1 MGIVNGVT
9 FDTGALVGLE
19 RRTERMKAVL
29 ALIAA
34 RRLPVTIPAVVVAE
48 WYRGQRDWRRVL
60 ALAQRVEPTT
70 ETLARIAGTALKATT
85 GSNAID
91 AIVMASAAQRGD
103 VVYTSDVPDLQ
114 ALARAFPEVRVL
126 GA

>member
-1 MGIVNGVT
+1 VNGVT
-9 FDTGALVGLE
+9 LDTGALIGLE

-29 ALIAA
+29 ARIAA
-34 RRLPVTIPAVVVAE
+34 RQLPVTVPAVVVAE

-60 ALAQRVEPTT
+60 DLAKRVEPTT
-70 ETLARIAGTALKATT
+70 EALARVAGAALKATA
-85 GSNAID
+85 GRNAID

-103 VVYTSDVPDLQ
+103 VVYTSDVPDLE
-114 ALARAFPEVRVL
+114 ALSRAFPEVRIL

>member
-1 MGIVNGVT
+1 MKGVT

-29 ALIAA
+29 ALVAA

-60 ALAQRVEPTT
+60 ALAQWVEPTT
-70 ETLARIAGTALKATT
+70 EALARIAGTALRATKRA
-85 GSNAID
+85 NAID

-103 VVYTSDVPDLQ
+103 VVYTSDVSDLQ
-114 ALARAFPEVRVL
+114 ALARIFPEVRVL

>member
-1 MGIVNGVT
+1 MTGVT
-9 FDTGALVGLE
+9 FDTGALIGLE

-29 ALIAA
+29 ARIAA
-34 RRLPVTIPAVVVAE
+34 SQVPVTIPAVVVAE

-60 ALAQRVEPTT
+60 ALAKWIEPTT
-70 ETLARIAGTALKATT
+70 EALARLAGAALRVT
-85 GSNAID
+85 GSRNAID

-103 VVYTSDVPDLQ
+103 VVYISDVPDLQ
-114 ALARAFPEVRVL
+114 VLGRAFPDVRVV

>member
-1 MGIVNGVT
+1 MNGVT

-60 ALAQRVEPTT
+60 ALAQWVEPTT
-70 ETLARIAGTALKATT
+70 ETLARIAGTALKATR

-114 ALARAFPEVRVL
+114 VLARAFPEVRVL

>member
-1 MGIVNGVT
+1 MKGVT

-29 ALIAA
+29 ALVAV

-70 ETLARIAGTALKATT
+70 ETLARIAGTALRATR
-85 GSNAID
+85 GANAID

-103 VVYTSDVPDLQ
+103 VVYTSDVSDLQ
-114 ALARAFPEVRVL
+114 GLARVFPEVRVL

>member
-1 MGIVNGVT
+1 MNGVT
-9 FDTGALVGLE
+9 LDTGALIGLE

-29 ALIAA
+29 ARIAA
-34 RRLPVTIPAVVVAE
+34 RQLPVTVPAVVVAE

-60 ALAQRVEPTT
+60 DLAKRVEPTT
-70 ETLARIAGTALKATT
+70 EALARVAGAALKATA
-85 GSNAID
+85 GRNAID

-103 VVYTSDVPDLQ
+103 VVYTSDVPDLE
-114 ALARAFPEVRVL
+114 ALSRAFPEVRIL

>member
-1 MGIVNGVT
+1 VNGVT

-60 ALAQRVEPTT
+60 ALAQWVEPTT
-70 ETLARIAGTALKATT
+70 ETLARIAGTALKATR

-114 ALARAFPEVRVL
+114 VLARAFPEVRVL
-126 GA
+126 VA